1 MQSWFVFTVKVCE
14 YITWFHATIFP
25 TILHWFLVT
34 LIECNAICFF
44 DVFLTQNCPFSMQ
57 HFKEFLAERF
67 HNIKHNYWK
76 YDWYLFV
83 CFNLG
88 QGHILPKTGTVLPP
102 KENIL
107 FVTLLQKVELFLPQP
122 ERMKTASHLEIA
134 SAVFFFISSQCGAAI
149 APHWIDLC
157 TRILG
162 EIMVV
167 TNHAQITADLV
178 YWLSRQFCQ
187 SKLQHSF

>member
-1 MQSWFVFTVKVCE
+1 MQFWFVFTVKVCE

-88 QGHILPKTGTVLPP
+88 QGHILLKTGSVLPR

-107 FVTLLQKVELFLPQP
+107 FFTLLQKSYFYVNRSVWKLLHTLKLPLLCFSSSQ
-122 ERMKTASHLEIA
+122 A
-134 SAVFFFISSQCGAAI
+134 SAV
-149 APHWIDLC
+149 
-157 TRILG
+157 
-162 EIMVV
+162 
-167 TNHAQITADLV
+167 
-178 YWLSRQFCQ
+178 
-187 SKLQHSF
+187 LQ

>member
-34 LIECNAICFF
+34 LIECNAIWFF

-57 HFKEFLAERF
+57 HYKKFLEERF

-83 CFNLG
+83 CFSLA
-88 QGHILPKTGTVLPP
+88 QGHILLKTDSVLPP
-102 KENIL
+102 KENSL
-107 FVTLLQKVELFLPQP
+107 FVTLLQKSRVIFKSTGVYENCCAPWNCLCCVFL
-122 ERMKTASHLEIA
+122 HLKPVRCCNS
-134 SAVFFFISSQCGAAI
+134 SALNRFMYQNFGRNNGGHKSCS
-149 APHWIDLC
+149 
-157 TRILG
+157 
-162 EIMVV
+162 
-167 TNHAQITADLV
+167 N
-178 YWLSRQFCQ
+178 YSRF
-187 SKLQHSF
+187 SVLA